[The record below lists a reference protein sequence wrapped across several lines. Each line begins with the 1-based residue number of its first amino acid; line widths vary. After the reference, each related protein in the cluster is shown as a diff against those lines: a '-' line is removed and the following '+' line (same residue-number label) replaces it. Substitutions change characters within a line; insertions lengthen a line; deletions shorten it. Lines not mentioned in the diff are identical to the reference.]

1 MEEVLG
7 AVKRWGWVAVIVA
20 VLGAAGTWFVTRPSG
35 GGSAVVRLAVDRSVN
50 YPYYEVVR
58 QRPLELIKTNDIANK
73 AGATSIKVEA
83 PQQQAYID
91 VTVEAGDPNSAI
103 AAADKVAKELIVA
116 NRDAA
121 AGLAKQNAAQTQAEV
136 DALTGREAE
145 LQALLDQAIVV
156 EGQAQQEVQSG
167 KTGGNNSIVIAA
179 QAAREKLQRE
189 RSDVSSQ
196 AEQKRIRLTEL
207 SASVTAPKDEIGV
220 LQSARLVDVGSRSKR
235 LALLAGLVFGGLA
248 ALVLPVL
255 ERVRGKVTSAKA
267 VERAIGRPVLAR
279 PGDGDELALAAIL
292 RADLR
297 TIAVLG
303 TDPSAATAAVAQRL
317 GDRLAADRSRQR
329 LVVDARSR
337 LADAVAADGIIV
349 VTTMKQSP
357 MRSVDKLASDID
369 RLDLPV
375 VGVIIGD

>member
-1 MEEVLG
+1 
-7 AVKRWGWVAVIVA
+7 
-20 VLGAAGTWFVTRPSG
+20 
-35 GGSAVVRLAVDRSVN
+35 VVRLAVDRSVN

-267 VERAIGRPVLAR
+267 V
-279 PGDGDELALAAIL
+279 AAIL